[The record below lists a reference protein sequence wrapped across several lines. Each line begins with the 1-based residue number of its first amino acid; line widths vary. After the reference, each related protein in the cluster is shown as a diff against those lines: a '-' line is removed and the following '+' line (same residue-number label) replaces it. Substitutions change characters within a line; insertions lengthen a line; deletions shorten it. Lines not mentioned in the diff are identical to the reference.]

1 MLLKK
6 FFNWPMILD
15 KVWLTIKRF
24 PLSFA
29 MAVGVAYILFI
40 ITRVN
45 SQEEDEYIKYLTSF
59 ILGFP
64 LCTAAKLIAEH
75 QTNTPRWR
83 YILGFVSII
92 LLIVWFLTVSTP
104 VSEFKAI
111 QNFMLICVSCLLV
124 SVAWFYNKS
133 ENKSFWNFN
142 VELLSQLII
151 GIVYSVIL
159 LLGLFLA
166 IYAVQEL
173 FDVKPYK
180 YIWPDLATVIFSLFF
195 SLFFL
200 SKIPSR
206 SFSQAEQLVNNKA
219 VFYLTKFIL
228 IPLTI
233 LYFIILYAYGI
244 KIAILWNLP
253 KGWVG
258 SLCLGFSGIGL
269 LSYLLNFNLQDIQS
283 SSLQKLFKKYFFYAL
298 APVIFLLFLAIGVR
312 LSDYGFS
319 IPRYLVL
326 MAACWL
332 AVICL
337 YYVISKKDEL
347 RVIPMTMIVALL
359 VSAIGPWNAR
369 QVSLISQS
377 KRFIRFMNE
386 NELLDKGKIKT
397 NLNSVN
403 DSIYTEM
410 QQYLIFFSNS
420 GRFTTIEEVL
430 PDQVLNKYVESKGK
444 LSSYEL
450 MQELNW
456 KNTTSKDNKFS
467 TQFVFMQDI
476 ANLCKDADEIY
487 YLKIEEDYS
496 SKYPKLLYPDLI
508 YLNEKDTIGL
518 KALIQ
523 KQSPDINLK
532 EKIENTVLNTELSDN
547 YFQILIMSGFYSEN
561 HELSNPEIILIKR
574 RKK

>member
-1 MLLKK
+1 
-6 FFNWPMILD
+6 MILD

-29 MAVGVAYILFI
+29 MAVGVASILFI

-45 SQEEDEYIKYLTSF
+45 SLEEDEYIKYLTSF

-83 YILGFVSII
+83 YILGFVSIL
-92 LLIVWFLTVSTP
+92 LLIVWFLTVTTP

-124 SVAWFYNKS
+124 SIAWFYNKS

-180 YIWPDLATVIFSLFF
+180 YIWPDLATIILCLFF

-244 KIAILWNLP
+244 KIAILWSLP

-269 LSYLLNFNLQDIQS
+269 LSYLLNFNLEDIQS
-283 SSLQKLFKKYFFYAL
+283 STLQTLFKKYFFYAL

-377 KRFIRFMNE
+377 KRFIRFINE
-386 NELLDKGKIKT
+386 NDLLDKGKIKT

-430 PDQVLNKYVESKGK
+430 PEQVLNKYVESKGK

-523 KQSPDINLK
+523 KQSPGINLK